1 MAEFL
6 MKPRVDYAFKEIMMD
21 EKARIGFLSAILKL
35 NPEDIKETQML
46 NTNLRKQSEKEKL
59 GILDVRIL
67 MNNNTEIDIEIQ
79 LAAMNIWAD
88 RALFYLAKMYTE
100 QISAGEDY
108 TVFKKCVSISIL
120 DFNLFEHESEFYSC
134 FHIREDS
141 HHFLYTNKMEFHVLE
156 LPKLPK
162 ELQEN
167 SSDIELWAKFIR
179 AERKEEF
186 DMLAEK
192 NAYIG
197 SAYKHLQVISQD
209 EEKRLEYEAREK
221 AIRDYNQIMLEA
233 KQIGR
238 AEGREEGRAE
248 GREEG
253 EVQGEARGRAA
264 ERIESIRIFI
274 TDNIEESVTKEKTI
288 IKLQKHYQ
296 LTEKEAEQ
304 YYEKY
309 SKME

>member
-35 NPEDIKETQML
+35 KPKEIKETQML

-120 DFNLFEHESEFYSC
+120 DFKLFEHDPEFYSC
-134 FHIREDS
+134 FHIREDLR
-141 HHFLYTNKMEFHVLE
+141 HFLYTDKMEFHVLE
-156 LPKLPK
+156 LPKLPE
-162 ELQEN
+162 ELRED
-167 SSDIELWAKFIR
+167 SSAIELWGKFIR

-186 DMLAEK
+186 DVLAAK

-209 EEKRLEYEAREK
+209 EEKRLEYEARAK
-221 AIRDYNQIMLEA
+221 AIRDYNQVMLEA
-233 KQIGR
+233 EHRGEARGR
-238 AEGREEGRAE
+238 TEGRK
-248 GREEG
+248 EG

-274 TDNIEESVTKEKTI
+274 TDNIEESVPKEKTI

-296 LTEKEAEQ
+296 LTEKEADQ